1 MELKLIQGQPHIA
14 FKQGKREVIQ
24 APAEVMA
31 RARKRIEDSRSM
43 LTSLE
48 NTRHE
53 QQTRLEE
60 ALLAGGSTAGGS
72 TAGARKEL
80 ATIAELEADQARE
93 IDDAETDIRQVE
105 FLIDSHR
112 ADQLNQDRADSILAL
127 CAPFDNFLKEHQR

>member
-1 MELKLIQGQPHIA
+1 MELKLIQGQPRIA
-14 FKQGKREVIQ
+14 FKQGKREVVQ

-53 QQTRLEE
+53 QQARLEE
-60 ALLAGGSTAGGS
+60 ALLAGGS

-93 IDDAETDIRQVE
+93 IDDAEGDMRQVE

-127 CAPFDNFLKEHQR
+127 CAPFDNFLKEHQK

>member
-60 ALLAGGSTAGGS
+60 ALLAGGSTAG
-72 TAGARKEL
+72 ARKEL

-93 IDDAETDIRQVE
+93 IDDAEGDIRQVE

-112 ADQLNQDRADSILAL
+112 ADQLNQDRADSILTL
-127 CAPFDNFLKEHQR
+127 CAPFDNFLKENQR